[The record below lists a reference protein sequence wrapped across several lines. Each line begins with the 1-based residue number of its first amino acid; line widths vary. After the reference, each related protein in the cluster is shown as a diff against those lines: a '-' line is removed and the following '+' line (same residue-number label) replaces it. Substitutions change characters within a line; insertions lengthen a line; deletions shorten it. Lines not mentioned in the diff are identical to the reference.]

1 MAAITIIDQTKNLP
15 FSDFIHDLIDLVL
28 NPAFRL
34 TGETLLITK
43 TIREI
48 MFGYEDEFLKDV
60 KVYINKI
67 DT

>member
-15 FSDFIHDLIDLVL
+15 FSDFIRDLIDLVL